1 MARNLKEAICQ
12 DIAKELE
19 IDIELVNK
27 VIQFQGEDALRAV
40 KEFKEVEF
48 SGFGK
53 FLLSQNKLL
62 NRITKLE
69 KISSHYQSDFLN
81 PSMDPIRLV
90 KSRRNNDSI
99 IKELEELK
107 SRVCQK

>member
-1 MARNLKEAICQ
+1 MARNIKEAICQ

-53 FLLSQNKLL
+53 FLLSQTKLG
-62 NRITKLE
+62 NRIKKLE
-69 KISSHYQSDFLN
+69 DISQAYQLHIADPNTDTIKLN
-81 PSMDPIRLV
+81 
-90 KSRRNNDSI
+90 KSIGLLESVQR
-99 IKELEELK
+99 ELEELK
-107 SRVCQK
+107 LRVCQK